1 MGYAKSETDWIG
13 EVIADLPKLCTAEE
27 VCGVL
32 RITPRHLYRLVA
44 AGKITAVKPADGGK
58 SRLIIPRSS
67 VEAWLRERAEA
78 A

>member
-1 MGYAKSETDWIG
+1 MGNSKRVTDWIG
-13 EVIADLPKLCTAEE
+13 EVIADLPKLCTSEE

-32 RITPRHLYRLVA
+32 RITPRHLYRLVS
-44 AGKITAVKPADGGK
+44 AGKITAVKSADAGK
-58 SRLIIPRSS
+58 SRLIIPRAS